1 MLYVRVAKFLGGSGS
16 SFVSLASGTSA
27 ICNDKSLLVFRE
39 ELGKFLAFGR
49 EVDGGWDVTFLVGTG
64 SIDVDYCDFAV
75 LDGFLEIFN
84 ADVGVFSGVNGC
96 SKKGC
101 NEK

>member
-1 MLYVRVAKFLGGSGS
+1 MFHVRVSKFLSGRGS
-16 SFVSLASGTSA
+16 SFVSFASGSSA
-27 ICNDKSLLVFRE
+27 VCDDKSFLVLWKEHRE
-39 ELGKFLAFGR
+39 ILAFGC

-64 SIDVDYCDFAV
+64 SINVDYCDFAV
-75 LDGFLEIFN
+75 LDGFLEILD

-96 SKKGC
+96 SKKSC